1 MIQLER
7 HPSVKVRK
15 PDILSDAPPVV
26 WSRTPEFALFFNA
39 MSAVIPYVEHYLNNV
54 IHEVRTDHTQDDPQ
68 LRATLDTFIRQET
81 EHSKLHNRFNRHL
94 FAAGYSDLKPL
105 LKQIAGEMQAVREN
119 HSLAFNAAYCA
130 GFENSATFSA
140 LYLLGPGRR
149 WFEGADPTG
158 ANLILWH
165 VAEEFEH
172 RAVCHQA
179 FEAVSGTYFLRLWG
193 LAYAFIHVNWAF
205 KRAGDIVFRIYRK
218 DMTRAQVRQSKRA
231 FRGFLFDQL
240 RFMLPRMTR
249 LLHPRFDPARLAVPP
264 EMGEAL
270 AYFDAAGPISAN
282 FGERLQ
288 AGTA

>member
-1 MIQLER
+1 M
-7 HPSVKVRK
+7 KARK

-54 IHEVRTDHTQDDPQ
+54 INEVRTDHTKDHPD
-68 LRATLDTFIRQET
+68 LRAKLDTFIRQET
-81 EHSKLHNRFNRHL
+81 EHTRLHNRFNKHL

-105 LKQIAGEMQAVREN
+105 LKQITREMQSVREKR
-119 HSLAFNAAYCA
+119 SLAFNAAYCA

-140 LYLLGPGRR
+140 LYLLGPGRK
-149 WFEGADPTG
+149 WFDGADPTG

-172 RAVCHQA
+172 RAVCHEA
-179 FEAVSGTYFLRLWG
+179 FEAVSGSYFLRLWG
-193 LAYAFIHVNWAF
+193 LAYAFVHVNWSF

-240 RFMLPRMTR
+240 RFMLPRMAG
-249 LLHPRFDPARLAVPP
+249 LLHPRFDPARLPVSP
-264 EMGEAL
+264 EMDAAL
-270 AYFDAAGPISAN
+270 AYFDAPGPIADT
-282 FGERLQ
+282 FGERLP
-288 AGTA
+288 APAA